1 MQHKFEALRQQ
12 LAQSLIER
20 DDEISA
26 ILLGVIAQEHVLFV
40 GPPGT
45 AKSTLCTGLCAG
57 IDGARAFPYLM
68 TRHTKP
74 DELFGAVDVLA
85 MSNGQYIRRTAGKL
99 PDCHIAFLDE
109 IWKSS
114 SAIVNTLLTIMQER
128 QFDNDGRQPCP
139 LRLVISAS
147 NEWPGGEGQEDM
159 GAVFDRFLIR
169 RTVKPVSEGSMASLL
184 FDDLP
189 AITPCLTLVELDDA
203 HREAMALPFSQDAK
217 DALLR
222 ILGDL
227 RAEGVTVGDRRKRK
241 SIKVAQ
247 AAAWLAGSA
256 EVEVRHLES
265 LADVLWE
272 DPGEHAKKATEIVV
286 KAANPTGAMLT
297 AMLAEVASILDEQAS
312 DAASIA
318 GQIGKLKECE
328 DRAKLLVV
336 NGNGRAKAGL
346 QYVKDQRAALAQ
358 RLLAR

>member
-1 MQHKFEALRQQ
+1 MQQKFESLRKQ
-12 LAQSLIER
+12 LQGALIER
-20 DDEISA
+20 DDEINA
-26 ILLGVIAQEHVLFV
+26 ILLGLIAQEHVLFV

-57 IDGARAFPYLM
+57 ISGAQAFPYLM

-85 MSNGQYIRRTAGKL
+85 MSNGVYVRRTDNKL
-99 PDCHIAFLDE
+99 PDCHVAFLDE

-128 QFDNDGRQPCP
+128 QFDNNGRQACP

-169 RTVKPVSEGSMASLL
+169 RTVKPVSDGSMSSLL
-184 FDDLP
+184 FDSLP
-189 AITPCLTLVELDDA
+189 PIQPVLTLAECDA
-203 HREAMALPFSQDAK
+203 AHAAAMSLPFHEDAK
-217 DALLR
+217 AALLR
-222 ILGDL
+222 VLGDL
-227 RAEGVTVGDRRKRK
+227 KAEGVTVGDRRKRK

-247 AAAWLAGSA
+247 AAAWLAGST
-256 EVEVRHLES
+256 EVEVRHLEC

-272 DPGEHAKKATEIVV
+272 DPQEHAKKAAEIIV

-297 AMLAEVASILDEQAS
+297 ALLAEVASILDDKAN
-312 DAASIA
+312 DAAAIA

-328 DRAKLLVV
+328 DRAKLLCI